1 MARRSLAICV
11 ILGCLA
17 LLIGCAGTAGPQD
30 ASPALVAPVE
40 PNAVALA
47 EPAPAVPEP
56 NDVEANPG
64 PGPQDA
70 NDAPEPNDVDVA
82 AVVAEA
88 AAPTAQITEPNV
100 VEIAEP
106 NAPEIDIAGISEAA
120 PPQAAVEPNDAVAD
134 EPNEPA
140 VVEIEPEKQEVVAP
154 GQAAALPAFVEEY
167 TGILQD
173 YVRPNGRVDYS
184 TLRRRR
190 LQLKQLLMQLDE
202 LDPEVYAGWPQ
213 EAKLAFW
220 INAYNLKMLETITRN
235 YPIESSWWLRLTWPP
250 SDIRHIKG
258 IWTDYKFIV
267 MDEEFTLTAVERRF
281 FRKAFDDPRAY
292 LAVTYATRSSPRLR
306 RGPYLGA
313 DLDEQ
318 LDEQVSGFLSDPKGF
333 RIDRAK
339 KTVSLSALFKPNW
352 RGREFVARY
361 ATDKKFK
368 DRPPETRAVLN
379 FITKY
384 LARED
389 VYFLETENYTLEY
402 MNFDWRINDT
412 SRGF

>member
-1 MARRSLAICV
+1 MAKHSFAICV
-11 ILGCLA
+11 ISCCLA
-17 LLIGCAGTAGPQD
+17 LLIGCAGTVPSNAPR
-30 ASPALVAPVE
+30 PATVAPIE
-40 PNAVALA
+40 PNTVAIA
-47 EPAPAVPEP
+47 ERVPTAPEP
-56 NDVEANPG
+56 NDMEAKPG
-64 PGPQDA
+64 PRPQEV
-70 NDAPEPNDVDVA
+70 NDAPEPNDIDAAEEA
-82 AVVAEA
+82 AV
-88 AAPTAQITEPNV
+88 PTEEITEPNV

-106 NAPEIDIAGISEAA
+106 NAAEVDGAGASEAG
-120 PPQAAVEPNDAVAD
+120 PPQVAVEPNDAVVA
-134 EPNEPA
+134 EPNEVVA
-140 VVEIEPEKQEVVAP
+140 VEVEPEQQEIVAE
-154 GQAAALPAFVEEY
+154 GQAAALPSFIEQY
-167 TGILQD
+167 TGILQNH
-173 YVRPNGRVDYS
+173 VRQDGRVDYS

-190 LQLKQLLMQLDE
+190 LRLKQLLMRLDE
-202 LDPEVYAGWPQ
+202 LDPNAYAAWPR
-213 EAKLAFW
+213 EEKLAFW

-306 RGPYLGA
+306 REPYRGA

-318 LDEQVSGFLSDPKGF
+318 LDEQVREFLADPKGF
-333 RIDRAK
+333 RIDRAR
-339 KTVSLSALFKPNW
+339 KTVYLSALFKPSW
-352 RGREFVARY
+352 RGREFVGRY
-361 ATDKKFK
+361 GTDKKFK

-389 VYFLETENYTLEY
+389 VYFLETENYALEY
-402 MNFDWRINDT
+402 VNFDWRINDT